1 MNLASKLQQMGFGI
15 IDVYNVAVILKK
27 NDQTLHYTKSKG
39 IEKIEG
45 SWTDEEMKLV
55 KELEEKK
62 GDVWSE

>member
-1 MNLASKLQQMGFGI
+1 MNLANKLQQMGFGI

-27 NDQTLHYTKSKG
+27 NNQTLHYTKAKG